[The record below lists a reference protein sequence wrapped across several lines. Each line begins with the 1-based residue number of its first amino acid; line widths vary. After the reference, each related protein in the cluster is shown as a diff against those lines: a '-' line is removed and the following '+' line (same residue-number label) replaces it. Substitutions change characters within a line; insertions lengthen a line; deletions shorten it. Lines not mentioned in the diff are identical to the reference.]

1 MKNNIVIDGIFFQM
15 NEWSGI
21 AKYWKLLLK
30 QLDEYLNSGSADQ
43 KTKLY
48 LLARGDSKW
57 LRNHPFQQIKV
68 IPYQYYDPIAALS
81 DYIETGSLCKQLDAK
96 CFISTYY
103 TLAYGVANIGF
114 AYDFI
119 AENLGKIDSYG
130 WKLKEL
136 YMKSI
141 RECFS
146 ISESTSKDASIFYPN
161 INSRKE
167 MIIYPP
173 LAEEEFGKVP
183 KHQISKMRKQLN
195 INYPYAIVSGHR
207 GGYKNIKLL
216 SEAIKRR
223 PFGSE
228 QICLG
233 IVMTSGEPIEDDE
246 ASLYSEHF
254 SHGVKRVEVNN
265 ELMRSI
271 FGGAEM
277 LFYPSLLE
285 GFGYP
290 VAEALAAQCPVIT
303 TGSTS
308 IPEIIQHAK
317 ADEYELISGYDPAEA
332 LLSLIRILHKRPK
345 VSSETV
351 SNLKEAFSRFV
362 APRFIEVTDKLSK
375 QLDPPDE
382 RYLSACVTMD
392 GLVS

>member
-1 MKNNIVIDGIFFQM
+1 MKNILVIDGVFFQI

-30 QLDEYLNSGSADQ
+30 QLDQYLSSGSADQ
-43 KTKLY
+43 ELQIY

-57 LRNHPFQQIKV
+57 LRNYPFQEIKV
-68 IPYQYYDPIAALS
+68 IPYQFYDPIAALS

-103 TLAYGVANIGF
+103 TLAYGIANIGF

-119 AENLGKIDSYG
+119 PENLGTMDSYG

-146 ISESTSKDASIFYPN
+146 ISESTSRDASIFYPN
-161 INSRKE
+161 IKSSRE

-173 LAEEEFGKVP
+173 LAEQEFNKVS

-207 GGYKNIKLL
+207 GGYKNINLL
-216 SEAIKRR
+216 GEAIKQR
-223 PFGSE
+223 FLNSE

-233 IVMTSGEPIEDDE
+233 IVVTSGEPIEDDQ
-246 ASLYSEHF
+246 ASLYSKHF
-254 SHGVKRVEVNN
+254 SHGIKRVEVDN

-317 ADEYELISGYDPAEA
+317 PGEYELINGYEPGEA
-332 LLSLIRILHKRPK
+332 LSSLIRMLHKRPK

-351 SNLKEAFSRFV
+351 SNLQKAFSRFV
-362 APRFIEVTDKLSK
+362 APKFIEVADKLS
-375 QLDPPDE
+375 QELDPPDE
-382 RYLSACVTMD
+382 SYLSACITMD